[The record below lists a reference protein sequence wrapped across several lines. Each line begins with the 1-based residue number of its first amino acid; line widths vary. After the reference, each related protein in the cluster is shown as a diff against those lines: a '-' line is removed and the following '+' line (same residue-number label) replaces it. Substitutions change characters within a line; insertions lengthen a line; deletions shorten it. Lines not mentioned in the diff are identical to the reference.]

1 MSGFSFVITVIRSI
15 YNVYSNDNISF
26 IDMDLIK
33 LHQDQA
39 MIHSLLDLSTNPRG
53 LPIDDQIDRDWKVP
67 TGDGGPVGRRW
78 EYVLV

>member
-53 LPIDDQIDRDWKVP
+53 LPIDDQIYID
-67 TGDGGPVGRRW
+67 
-78 EYVLV
+78 

>member
-39 MIHSLLDLSTNPRG
+39 MIHSLLGLPTNPRD
-53 LPIDDQIDRDWKVP
+53 LPIEDQIDRD
-67 TGDGGPVGRRW
+67 
-78 EYVLV
+78 

>member
-53 LPIDDQIDRDWKVP
+53 LPIDDQIGRD
-67 TGDGGPVGRRW
+67 
-78 EYVLV
+78 

>member
-1 MSGFSFVITVIRSI
+1 MMSGFSFVITVIRSI
-15 YNVYSNDNISF
+15 YNVYSNGNISF

-53 LPIDDQIDRDWKVP
+53 LPIDDQIDRD
-67 TGDGGPVGRRW
+67 
-78 EYVLV
+78 